1 MKYLGLYKKEPS
13 GYKDKVMK
21 NMYVKKIMTAYSILN
36 ELTNTL
42 VNDHVVS
49 TIKELN
55 TKFEYSQDIA
65 KVETCAHSEIIKILD
80 RAKQDLIGLTLDSE
94 L

>member
-1 MKYLGLYKKEPS
+1 MKYLELYKKNPS
-13 GYKDKVMK
+13 VTDKLMK
-21 NMYVKKIMTAYSILN
+21 EMYITKIMTAYRILN
-36 ELTNTL
+36 ELNNTL

-49 TIKELN
+49 TIKELG
-55 TKFEYSQDIA
+55 TSFEHSHDVS

-80 RAKQDLIGLTLDSE
+80 RAKQDLIELTLNSE